1 MGWIADLLSEIP
13 SAAKYKI
20 QLEQLSTENITLKA
34 KFETCEK
41 NLDRANKEIGNLNL
55 VINGLKNKDQ
65 NKYETATIKVL
76 KTFFDAGRELPANYI
91 ASALSMDI
99 NTALYHFDI
108 LLKDNLITQTMAG
121 SESSWTGTSDPDMF
135 DLTPEGRK
143 YVIENNLI
151 T

>member
-13 SAAKYKI
+13 SAARYKI
-20 QLEQLSTENITLKA
+20 QLEQLETDNVALKEQVNTLKSSLDKA
-34 KFETCEK
+34 TEEINRLNLLIQGFKEK
-41 NLDRANKEIGNLNL
+41 N
-55 VINGLKNKDQ
+55 Q
-65 NKYETATIKVL
+65 NKYNEVTENVIKL
-76 KTFFDAGRELPANYI
+76 FFNAGRELPVNYI
-91 ASALSMDI
+91 SSTLGIDI

-143 YVIENNLI
+143 YVIENNLA
-151 T
+151 